1 MRHYLDNAAT
11 TPLRPQAKAAMVAAL
26 EVFGNPS
33 SVHHE
38 GQAAR
43 VVVDG
48 ARKVVGELLGVR
60 SERVV
65 FTSGGTEANNL
76 ALRGLA
82 GQGRLL
88 CSAVEHDC
96 VLNTVRALKGGDT
109 LPVDAMG
116 RVALPALEA
125 ELRKGTVALVSVMM
139 VNNETGVIQP
149 VEEVVRLAHEN
160 GVLVHV
166 DAVQAVGH
174 LPVDVDALGADLVSL
189 SAHKFGGPKGV
200 GALVVRPEMQGRM
213 HAQLTGGAQ
222 ERNRRAGTENVVG
235 LAGLKAAVEAMNVQG
250 EARHMGMLLGRLVD
264 GVAGLPVKMVAEK
277 TSKAP
282 HILQLLTPG
291 RKGEDMVIALDLKG
305 IAASQG
311 SACSSGRVQSSHV
324 LQAMGHSVEEAGQG
338 LRLSLGWAS
347 TDADVEAALAALRG
361 VLGGP
366 GH

>member
-11 TPLRPQAKAAMVAAL
+11 TPVRPAAKAAMVAAL
-26 EVFGNPS
+26 DVFGNPS

-38 GQAAR
+38 GQQAR
-43 VVVDG
+43 VIVDG
-48 ARKVVGELLGVR
+48 ARKAVGDLLGVR

-76 ALRGLA
+76 ALRALA

-96 VLNTVRALKGGDT
+96 VLNTVRALKGDT
-109 LPVDAMG
+109 LPVDAQG

-125 ELRKGTVALVSVMM
+125 ALRTGQVAVVSVMW

-149 VEEVVRLAHEN
+149 VEDVVRLAHEN

-174 LPVDVDALGADLVSL
+174 VPVDVDALGADLVSL

-200 GALVVRPEMQGRM
+200 GALVVRPEVQSRM
-213 HAQLTGGAQ
+213 TAQLTGGAQ

-235 LAGLKAAVEAMNVQG
+235 LAGLKATVEAMDVQA
-250 EARHMGMLLGRLVD
+250 EARHMGMLLSQLSAGL
-264 GVAGLPVKMVAEK
+264 AGLPVRLVAP
-277 TSKAP
+277 TAAKAP

-291 RKGEDMVIALDLKG
+291 RKGEDMVIGLDLKG

-347 TDADVEAALAALRG
+347 TQNDVDAALSALRG
-361 VLGGP
+361 LLNG
-366 GH
+366 